1 MKIVLN
7 DKLLPLKDCIKFKD
21 KLLGF
26 MFKKNIDSAL
36 RFKCK
41 AIHTFFMKEKID
53 VVITDK
59 NNKVIQ
65 VKNNM
70 NKNKILIN
78 FKAYYFYELPK
89 STNTYKDNDI
99 VNLSN

>member
-26 MFKKNIDSAL
+26 MFKKNIDCAL

-41 AIHTFFMKEKID
+41 AIHTFFMRENID
-53 VVITDK
+53 VIITDE
-59 NNKVIQ
+59 NNKIIK

-70 NKNKILIN
+70 KKKDKKYGSPQIYIFHIN
-78 FKAYYFYELPK
+78 
-89 STNTYKDNDI
+89 NIHHI
-99 VNLSN
+99 VTSITLS

>member
-26 MFKKNIDSAL
+26 MFKKNIDCAL

-41 AIHTFFMKEKID
+41 AIHTFFMRENID
-53 VVITDK
+53 VIITDE
-59 NNKVIQ
+59 NNKIIQ
-65 VKNNM
+65 VKKNM
-70 NKNKILIN
+70 KKNKILIN
-78 FKAYYFYELPK
+78 LKAYYFYELPN
-89 STNTYKDNDI
+89 STNTYKNNDI